1 MNIHSFCVQA
11 MEDQTSDKRSLIL
24 KAALDLISEN
34 GFHGTPMSL
43 VAQEANVGVGTIYR
57 YFASKEE
64 LINELYKEVKVN
76 ETKAVGRGYSEALP
90 IRERFRQI
98 WLNLAKYF
106 LQHPKEFQFLEQ
118 YSNSPYITSLTKQE
132 SARLLEPIVGFF
144 RYAQEQQI
152 IKDIPLEILTSMVYG
167 ALVSL
172 VKLHLSGNL
181 VLDDQAME
189 IAIDVSWD
197 AVKR

>member
-1 MNIHSFCVQA
+1 MI
-11 MEDQTSDKRSLIL
+11 EDQTSDKRLSIL

-64 LINELYKEVKVN
+64 LINELYKE
-76 ETKAVGRGYSEALP
+76 TKINLSKAMLQGYSEALP
-90 IRERFRQI
+90 IRARFRQI
-98 WLNLAKYF
+98 WVNLANYY
-106 LQHPKEFQFLEQ
+106 LQNPQGLRFLEQ
-118 YSNSPYITSLTKQE
+118 YSNSPYITGLTRQE
-132 SARLLEPIVGFF
+132 NAKVWQPVVGFF
-144 RYAQEQQI
+144 RYAQEQQVM
-152 IKDIPLEILTSMVYG
+152 KDMPLEILFSFVNG
-167 ALVSL
+167 AIVSL
-172 VKLHLSGNL
+172 VKLHHAGDL

-189 IAIDVSWD
+189 IAVNASWD